1 MERTAILRTSTPTPG
16 FILSLFYPMLN
27 KGLVLTADVFTEGL
41 TKEISN
47 KPILLLLSFWPHKL
61 VLLNQL
67 FLVRHKRD
75 KEIQVNGL

>member
-1 MERTAILRTSTPTPG
+1 MERTAILKTSTPTPG

-47 KPILLLLSFWPHKL
+47 IFSSAKSTLFGPSQTGYRDPSEWFVNLS
-61 VLLNQL
+61 
-67 FLVRHKRD
+67 
-75 KEIQVNGL
+75 GLGW